1 MSRRTVRVQPAAR
14 RDLKALAEW
23 LRREADPQTAGR
35 VIAAARR
42 SFDKLAQTPGLGA
55 PANAKLVELT
65 HARRWRIDGFP
76 NYLIF
81 YEPAVRGGV
90 SILRVLHAAQD
101 WKQP

>member
-1 MSRRTVRVQPAAR
+1 MA
-14 RDLKALAEW
+14 DW

-55 PANAKLVELT
+55 PAGAKLAELAN
-65 HARRWRIDGFP
+65 ARRWRIDGYAT
-76 NYLIF
+76 YLIF
-81 YEPAVRGGV
+81 YEPEPRGGV

-101 WKQP
+101 WKRP